1 VSTAWSWYVT
11 CLSLANI
18 LACVW
23 LIRWT
28 AKKRPGEGAASDTT
42 GHEWDGLRE
51 YNNPMPRWWL
61 GLFYLTIVF
70 ALVYLLLYPGLGN
83 FKGLLGWT
91 QTGAYEA
98 EVKQVE
104 EDVAPLFAKYA
115 ATPIPDLARDPAAM
129 ATGRRLFL
137 TNCAV
142 CHGADGHGSRGFPN
156 LADSIWHWGGSP
168 EQIEQTI
175 TQGRQAA
182 MPPWGPALG
191 EDGVKAVA
199 TYVRSLGGHSGDA
212 AQVAAGKEKFQTICI
227 ACHGPDG
234 KGNPMLG
241 APDLTDDYWLYG
253 GSQDIVETSI
263 RNGRMGVMPAH
274 KDLLGPQRI
283 HVLAAYVYSLSHEQ
297 P

>member
-1 VSTAWSWYVT
+1 VSAAWSWYVT
-11 CLSLANI
+11 LLSLANI

-28 AKKRPGEGAASDTT
+28 AKKRPGEVAASDTT

-98 EVKQVE
+98 EVAAVE
-104 EDVAPLFAKYA
+104 ADVAPLFAKYA
-115 ATPIPDLARDPAAM
+115 ATPIPELAKDPAAM
-129 ATGRRLFL
+129 ATGRRLFV

-156 LADSIWHWGGSP
+156 LADGRWQWGGSP
-168 EQIEQTI
+168 EQITQTI

-182 MPPWGPALG
+182 MIPWGPTLG

-199 TYVRSLGGHSGDA
+199 AYVRSLGGREADPA
-212 AQVAAGKEKFQTICI
+212 LAAAGKEKFQTLCV
-227 ACHGPDG
+227 ACHGPEG

-253 GSQDIVETSI
+253 GSQETVEASI

-274 KDLLGPQRI
+274 KDLLSPERI
-283 HVLAAYVYSLSHEQ
+283 HVLAAYVYGLSHEQ

>member
-1 VSTAWSWYVT
+1 MSSAWSWYVT
-11 CLSLANI
+11 VLSLANI

-28 AKKRPGEGAASDTT
+28 AKKRPGEGSAADTT
-42 GHEWDGLRE
+42 GHEWDGLKE

-61 GLFYLTIVF
+61 GLFYITIVF
-70 ALVYLLLYPGLGN
+70 ALGYLLLYPGLGN

-91 QTGAYEA
+91 QIGAYEA
-98 EVKQVE
+98 EVEAVE
-104 EDVAPLFAKYA
+104 RDVAPLFAKYA
-115 ATPIPDLARDPAAM
+115 ALPIPELAKDPAAM
-129 ATGRRLFL
+129 ATGRRLFV

-156 LADSIWHWGGSP
+156 LADNIWHWGGAP

-175 TQGRQAA
+175 TQGRTGMMMA
-182 MPPWGPALG
+182 WGAALG

-199 TYVRSLGGHSGDA
+199 TYVRSLGGHAGDP
-212 AQVAAGKEKFQTICI
+212 AQVAAGREKYQTFCI
-227 ACHGPDG
+227 ACHGPEG

-253 GSQDIVETSI
+253 GSEQIIQTSI
-263 RNGRMGVMPAH
+263 RDGRQGVMPAQ
-274 KDLLGPQRI
+274 KDLLSAERI
-283 HVLAAYVYSLSHEQ
+283 HVLAAYVYGLSHEQ